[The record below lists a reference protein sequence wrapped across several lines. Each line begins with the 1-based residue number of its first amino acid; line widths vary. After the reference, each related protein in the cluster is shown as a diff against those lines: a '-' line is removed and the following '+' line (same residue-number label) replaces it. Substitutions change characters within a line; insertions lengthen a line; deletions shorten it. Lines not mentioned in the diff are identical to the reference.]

1 MSDDRR
7 DRDEDL
13 PLHDEA
19 AAREKWR
26 GDETIVA
33 KGEQD
38 GLPASEVDHAA
49 AGGEGGTSDAAPI
62 PRADLR
68 PPD

>member
-1 MSDDRR
+1 MIDNRR

-19 AAREKWR
+19 AARDKWR
-26 GDETIVA
+26 GGETIVA
-33 KGEQD
+33 KGERD
-38 GLPASEVDHAA
+38 SLPASEVDHAA
-49 AGGEGGTSDAAPI
+49 AGGKAGNPEAAPL